1 MSEETNLSSVPNEA
15 APAPAQPGGKRA
27 APVKSE
33 KKNRTGLVIGIVA
46 AVLVLAYAGLCAAA
60 QTLYA
65 HAAFP
70 GTSVLGLDVS
80 RLSAQQAEQLWTEQG
95 EALLQKTAVTLTRDG
110 ADIASVSL
118 SDLGVTVLPTY
129 VSRAAGCDVQDR
141 GWGGTVE
148 SFLRGGW
155 RFAASLFA
163 AEDVTPQ
170 LDVDPEKLTAAC
182 DHIADTVG
190 CTLVDGSYRLA
201 EGEGL
206 YITKPADGEKLDA
219 AALESAL
226 RQQLDSRDLS
236 PVACTYTQRA
246 AQPLDIQALHDEI
259 SGTMAAAICD
269 KSTGKPTQSRVGVQ
283 FDVAAVQA
291 QLDAAQPGEEF
302 LADAQV
308 QFPPAATEEL
318 EQAMFRDVIGT
329 CTTTCAGPWGRRQNI
344 KLAAA
349 AINGRIYNP
358 GEEFWYNA
366 TVGQRTEA
374 RGFQPAAAYSG
385 GKTVTSI
392 GGGICQVSSTLYY
405 AVLLSD
411 LDIVL
416 RYCHMFNPGYM
427 PIGCDA
433 TVSWGG
439 PDFAFRNSRDYPIKI
454 VTSYNDDT
462 NELTCTIMG
471 TKVDDH
477 YVVMTNAVLASYDYQ
492 TVYQESPDVA
502 PGEEVIDQYGHTGY
516 HVRTWRNIYDGDGNL
531 LSSRV
536 EADSHYDVGNKI
548 ILVAPGYLPDN
559 NA

>member
-1 MSEETNLSSVPNEA
+1 MEETNNMSSVTVSGDGA
-15 APAPAQPGGKRA
+15 AAAVPEKTPMPGGKKA
-27 APVKSE
+27 A
-33 KKNRTGLVIGIVA
+33 LIIGIVLG
-46 AVLVLAYAGLCAAA
+46 VLVLAYLAACVVT
-60 QTLYA
+60 QTVYGSTALP
-65 HAAFP
+65 H
-70 GTSVLGLDVS
+70 TDVLGLDVS
-80 RLSAQQAEQLWTEQG
+80 RLTDQQIEALWTEKGPQ
-95 EALLQKTAVTLTRDG
+95 LLQDTAVSLTEDG
-110 ADIASVSL
+110 AAIGDVSL
-118 SDLGVTVLPTY
+118 ETLGVTVTPQAAAI
-129 VSRAAGCDVQDR
+129 AAGASQR
-141 GWGGTVE
+141 YESWGGGALAW
-148 SFLRGGW
+148 LRGGW
-155 RFAASLFA
+155 AYIHSWFAQTSAVPQLTVDAAALDTACDDLAASLN
-163 AEDVTPQ
+163 
-170 LDVDPEKLTAAC
+170 C
-182 DHIADTVG
+182 TV
-190 CTLVDGSYRLA
+190 VDGGYRL
-201 EGEGL
+201 EKGEGL
-206 YITKPADGEKLDA
+206 YITKPADGRMLDA
-219 AALESAL
+219 QKLEGDLTAMLQSGALT
-226 RQQLDSRDLS
+226 
-236 PVACTYTQRA
+236 PVACTYQEKK
-246 AQPLDIQALHDEI
+246 AQTVDVQTLHDQLAGEK
-259 SGTMAAAICD
+259 AEAVCD
-269 KSTGKPTQSRVGVQ
+269 KTTGEPTESRVGVA
-283 FDVAAVQA
+283 FDVSEVQA
-291 QLDAAQPGEEF
+291 QLDAAAPGTEF

-308 QFPPAATEEL
+308 EFPTVSTEEL
-318 EQAMFRDVIGT
+318 QACMFRDVLGT
-329 CTTTCAGPWGRRQNI
+329 FTTKCAGPWGRHQNI
-344 KLAAA
+344 KLASA
-349 AINGRIYNP
+349 AINGKIYNP
-358 GEEFWYNA
+358 GEEFWYNS
-366 TVGQRTEA
+366 TVGQRTAA
-374 RGFQPAAAYSG
+374 RGYQEAGVYEAG
-385 GKTVTSI
+385 RTTTGI

>member
-1 MSEETNLSSVPNEA
+1 MEETNNMSSVTVSGDGA
-15 APAPAQPGGKRA
+15 AAAVPEKTPMPGGKKA
-27 APVKSE
+27 A
-33 KKNRTGLVIGIVA
+33 LIIGIVLG
-46 AVLVLAYAGLCAAA
+46 VLVLAYLAACVVT
-60 QTLYA
+60 QTVYG
-65 HAAFP
+65 
-70 GTSVLGLDVS
+70 GTALPRTDVLGLDVS
-80 RLSAQQAEQLWTEQG
+80 RLTDQQIEALWTEKGPQ
-95 EALLQKTAVTLTRDG
+95 LLQDTAVSLTEDG
-110 ADIASVSL
+110 AAIGDVSL
-118 SDLGVTVLPTY
+118 ETLGVTVTPQAAAI
-129 VSRAAGCDVQDR
+129 AAGASR
-141 GWGGTVE
+141 RYESWGGGALAW
-148 SFLRGGW
+148 LRGGW
-155 RFAASLFA
+155 AYIHSWFAQTSAVPQLTVDAAALDAACDDLAASLN
-163 AEDVTPQ
+163 
-170 LDVDPEKLTAAC
+170 C
-182 DHIADTVG
+182 TV
-190 CTLVDGSYRLA
+190 VDGGYRL
-201 EGEGL
+201 EKGEGL
-206 YITKPADGEKLDA
+206 YITKPADGRMLDA
-219 AALESAL
+219 QKLEGDLTAMLQSGALM
-226 RQQLDSRDLS
+226 
-236 PVACTYTQRA
+236 PVACTYQEKK
-246 AQPLDIQALHDEI
+246 AQTVDVQMLHDQLAGEK
-259 SGTMAAAICD
+259 AEAVCD
-269 KSTGKPTQSRVGVQ
+269 KTTGEPTESRVGVA
-283 FDVAAVQA
+283 FDVSAVQA
-291 QLDAAQPGEEF
+291 QLDAAAPGTEF

-308 QFPPAATEEL
+308 EFPTVSTEEL
-318 EQAMFRDVIGT
+318 QACMFRDVLGT
-329 CTTTCAGPWGRRQNI
+329 FTTKCAGPWGRHQNI
-344 KLAAA
+344 KLASA
-349 AINGRIYNP
+349 AINGKIYNP
-358 GEEFWYNA
+358 GEEFWYNS
-366 TVGQRTEA
+366 TVGQRTAA
-374 RGFQPAAAYSG
+374 RGYQEAGVYEAG
-385 GKTVTSI
+385 RTTTGI

-462 NELTCTIMG
+462 NELTCTILG

>member
-1 MSEETNLSSVPNEA
+1 MEKTNNMSSVTVSGDGA
-15 APAPAQPGGKRA
+15 AAAVPEKTPMPGGKKA
-27 APVKSE
+27 A
-33 KKNRTGLVIGIVA
+33 LIIGIVLG
-46 AVLVLAYAGLCAAA
+46 VLVLAYLAACVVT
-60 QTLYA
+60 QTVYGSTALP
-65 HAAFP
+65 H
-70 GTSVLGLDVS
+70 TDVLGLDVS
-80 RLSAQQAEQLWTEQG
+80 RLTDQQIEALWTEKGPQ
-95 EALLQKTAVTLTRDG
+95 LLQDTAVSLTEDG
-110 ADIASVSL
+110 AAIGDVSL
-118 SDLGVTVLPTY
+118 ETLGVTVTPQAAAI
-129 VSRAAGCDVQDR
+129 AAGASPR
-141 GWGGTVE
+141 YESWGGGALAW
-148 SFLRGGW
+148 LRGGW
-155 RFAASLFA
+155 AYIHSWFVQTSAVPQLTVDAAALDTACDDLAASLN
-163 AEDVTPQ
+163 
-170 LDVDPEKLTAAC
+170 C
-182 DHIADTVG
+182 TV
-190 CTLVDGSYRLA
+190 VDGGYRL
-201 EGEGL
+201 EKGEGL
-206 YITKPADGEKLDA
+206 YITKPADGRMLDA
-219 AALESAL
+219 QKLEGDLTAMLQSGALT
-226 RQQLDSRDLS
+226 
-236 PVACTYTQRA
+236 PVACTYQEKK
-246 AQPLDIQALHDEI
+246 AQTVDVQTLHDQLAGEK
-259 SGTMAAAICD
+259 AEAVCD
-269 KSTGKPTQSRVGVQ
+269 KTTGEPTESRVGVA
-283 FDVAAVQA
+283 FDVSAVQA
-291 QLDAAQPGEEF
+291 QLDAAAPGTEF

-308 QFPPAATEEL
+308 EFPTVSTEEL
-318 EQAMFRDVIGT
+318 QACMFRDVLGT
-329 CTTTCAGPWGRRQNI
+329 FTTKCAGPWGRHQNI
-344 KLAAA
+344 KLASA
-349 AINGRIYNP
+349 AINGKIYNP
-358 GEEFWYNA
+358 GEEFWYNS
-366 TVGQRTEA
+366 TVGQRTAA
-374 RGFQPAAAYSG
+374 RGYQEAGVYEAG
-385 GKTVTSI
+385 RTTTGI

>member
-1 MSEETNLSSVPNEA
+1 MEETNNMSSVTVRGDGA
-15 APAPAQPGGKRA
+15 AAAVPEKTPMPGGKKA
-27 APVKSE
+27 A
-33 KKNRTGLVIGIVA
+33 LIIGIVLG
-46 AVLVLAYAGLCAAA
+46 VLVLAYLAACVVT
-60 QTLYA
+60 QTVYGSTALP
-65 HAAFP
+65 H
-70 GTSVLGLDVS
+70 TDVLGLDVS
-80 RLSAQQAEQLWTEQG
+80 RLTDQQIEALWTEKGPQ
-95 EALLQKTAVTLTRDG
+95 LLQDTAVSLTEDG
-110 ADIASVSL
+110 AAIGDVSL
-118 SDLGVTVLPTY
+118 ETLGVTVTPQAAAI
-129 VSRAAGCDVQDR
+129 AAGASQR
-141 GWGGTVE
+141 YESWGGGALAW
-148 SFLRGGW
+148 LRGGW
-155 RFAASLFA
+155 AYIHSWFAQTSAVPQLTVDAAALDTACDDLAASLN
-163 AEDVTPQ
+163 
-170 LDVDPEKLTAAC
+170 C
-182 DHIADTVG
+182 TV
-190 CTLVDGSYRLA
+190 VDGGYRL
-201 EGEGL
+201 EKGEGL
-206 YITKPADGEKLDA
+206 YITKPADGRMLDA
-219 AALESAL
+219 QKLEGDLTAMLQSGALT
-226 RQQLDSRDLS
+226 
-236 PVACTYTQRA
+236 PVACTYQEKK
-246 AQPLDIQALHDEI
+246 AQTVDVQTLHDQLAGEKAE
-259 SGTMAAAICD
+259 SVCD
-269 KSTGKPTQSRVGVQ
+269 KTTGEPTESRVGVA
-283 FDVAAVQA
+283 FDVSAVQA
-291 QLDAAQPGEEF
+291 QLDAAAPGTEF

-308 QFPPAATEEL
+308 EFPTVSTEEL
-318 EQAMFRDVIGT
+318 QACMFRDVLGT
-329 CTTTCAGPWGRRQNI
+329 FTTKCAGPWGRHQNI
-344 KLAAA
+344 KLASA
-349 AINGRIYNP
+349 AINGKIYNP
-358 GEEFWYNA
+358 GEEFWYNS
-366 TVGQRTEA
+366 TVGQRTAA
-374 RGFQPAAAYSG
+374 RGYQEAGVYEAG
-385 GKTVTSI
+385 RTTTGI

-502 PGEEVIDQYGHTGY
+502 PGEEVIDQYGHTGN

>member
-1 MSEETNLSSVPNEA
+1 MEETNNMSSVTVSGDGA
-15 APAPAQPGGKRA
+15 AAAVPEKTPMSGGKKA
-27 APVKSE
+27 A
-33 KKNRTGLVIGIVA
+33 LIIGIVLG
-46 AVLVLAYAGLCAAA
+46 VLVLAYLAACVVT
-60 QTLYA
+60 QTVYGSTAL
-65 HAAFP
+65 P
-70 GTSVLGLDVS
+70 RTDVLGLDVS
-80 RLSAQQAEQLWTEQG
+80 RLTDQQIEALWTEKGPQ
-95 EALLQKTAVTLTRDG
+95 LLQDTAVSLTEDG
-110 ADIASVSL
+110 AAIGDVSL
-118 SDLGVTVLPTY
+118 ETLGVTVTPQAAAI
-129 VSRAAGCDVQDR
+129 AAGASQR
-141 GWGGTVE
+141 YESWGGGALAW
-148 SFLRGGW
+148 LRGGW
-155 RFAASLFA
+155 AYIHSWFAQTSAVPQLTVDAAALDAACDGLAASLN
-163 AEDVTPQ
+163 
-170 LDVDPEKLTAAC
+170 C
-182 DHIADTVG
+182 TV
-190 CTLVDGSYRLA
+190 VDGGYRL
-201 EGEGL
+201 EKGEGL
-206 YITKPADGEKLDA
+206 YITKPADGRMLDA
-219 AALESAL
+219 QKLEGDLTAMLQSGALM
-226 RQQLDSRDLS
+226 
-236 PVACTYTQRA
+236 PVACTYQEKK
-246 AQPLDIQALHDEI
+246 AQTVDVQTLHDQLAGEK
-259 SGTMAAAICD
+259 AEAVCD
-269 KSTGKPTQSRVGVQ
+269 KTTGEPTESRVGVA
-283 FDVAAVQA
+283 FDVSAVQA
-291 QLDAAQPGEEF
+291 QLDAAAPGTEF

-308 QFPPAATEEL
+308 EFPTVSTEEL
-318 EQAMFRDVIGT
+318 QACMFRDVLGT
-329 CTTTCAGPWGRRQNI
+329 FTTKCAGPWGRHQNI
-344 KLAAA
+344 KLASA
-349 AINGRIYNP
+349 AINGKIYNP
-358 GEEFWYNA
+358 GEEFWYNS
-366 TVGQRTEA
+366 TVGQRTAA
-374 RGFQPAAAYSG
+374 RGYQEAGVYEAG
-385 GKTVTSI
+385 RTTTGI

>member
-1 MSEETNLSSVPNEA
+1 MEETNNMSSVTVSGDGA
-15 APAPAQPGGKRA
+15 AAAVPEKTPMPGGKKA
-27 APVKSE
+27 A
-33 KKNRTGLVIGIVA
+33 LIIGIVLG
-46 AVLVLAYAGLCAAA
+46 VLVLAYLAACVVT
-60 QTLYA
+60 QTVYGSTALP
-65 HAAFP
+65 H
-70 GTSVLGLDVS
+70 TDVLGLDVS
-80 RLSAQQAEQLWTEQG
+80 RLTDQQIEALWTEKGPQ
-95 EALLQKTAVTLTRDG
+95 LLQDTAVSLTEDG
-110 ADIASVSL
+110 AAIGDVSL
-118 SDLGVTVLPTY
+118 ETLGVTVTPQAAAI
-129 VSRAAGCDVQDR
+129 AAGASQR
-141 GWGGTVE
+141 YESWGGGALAW
-148 SFLRGGW
+148 LRGGW
-155 RFAASLFA
+155 AYIHSWFAQTSAVPQLTVDAAALDTACDGLAASLN
-163 AEDVTPQ
+163 
-170 LDVDPEKLTAAC
+170 C
-182 DHIADTVG
+182 TV
-190 CTLVDGSYRLA
+190 VDGGYRL
-201 EGEGL
+201 EKGEGL
-206 YITKPADGEKLDA
+206 YITKPADGRMLDA
-219 AALESAL
+219 QKLEGDLTAMLQSGALT
-226 RQQLDSRDLS
+226 
-236 PVACTYTQRA
+236 PVACTYQEKK
-246 AQPLDIQALHDEI
+246 AQTVDVQTLHDQLAGEK
-259 SGTMAAAICD
+259 AEAVCD
-269 KSTGKPTQSRVGVQ
+269 KTTGEPTESRVGVA
-283 FDVAAVQA
+283 FDVSAVQA
-291 QLDAAQPGEEF
+291 QLDAAAPGTEF

-308 QFPPAATEEL
+308 EFPTVSTEEL
-318 EQAMFRDVIGT
+318 QACMFRDVLGT
-329 CTTTCAGPWGRRQNI
+329 FTTKCAGPWGRHQNI
-344 KLAAA
+344 KLASA
-349 AINGRIYNP
+349 AINGKIYNP
-358 GEEFWYNA
+358 GEEFWYNS
-366 TVGQRTEA
+366 TVGQRTAA
-374 RGFQPAAAYSG
+374 RGYQEAGVYEAG
-385 GKTVTSI
+385 RTTTGI

>member
-1 MSEETNLSSVPNEA
+1 MEETNNMSSVTVSGDGA
-15 APAPAQPGGKRA
+15 AAAVPEKTPMPGGKKA
-27 APVKSE
+27 A
-33 KKNRTGLVIGIVA
+33 LIIGIVLG
-46 AVLVLAYAGLCAAA
+46 VLVLAYLAACVVT
-60 QTLYA
+60 QTVYGST
-65 HAAFP
+65 AFP
-70 GTSVLGLDVS
+70 HTDVLGLDVS
-80 RLSAQQAEQLWTEQG
+80 RLTDQQIEALWTEKGPQ
-95 EALLQKTAVTLTRDG
+95 LLQDTAVSLTEDG
-110 ADIASVSL
+110 AAIGDVSL
-118 SDLGVTVLPTY
+118 ETLGVTVTPQAAAI
-129 VSRAAGCDVQDR
+129 AAGASQR
-141 GWGGTVE
+141 YESWGGGALAW
-148 SFLRGGW
+148 LRGGW
-155 RFAASLFA
+155 AYIHSWFAQTSAVPQLTVDAAALDTACDDLAASLN
-163 AEDVTPQ
+163 
-170 LDVDPEKLTAAC
+170 C
-182 DHIADTVG
+182 TV
-190 CTLVDGSYRLA
+190 VDGGYRL
-201 EGEGL
+201 EKGEGL
-206 YITKPADGEKLDA
+206 YITKPADGRMLDA
-219 AALESAL
+219 QKLEGDLTAMLQSGALT
-226 RQQLDSRDLS
+226 
-236 PVACTYTQRA
+236 PVACTYQEKK
-246 AQPLDIQALHDEI
+246 AQTVDVQTLHDQLAGEK
-259 SGTMAAAICD
+259 AEAVCD
-269 KSTGKPTQSRVGVQ
+269 KTTGEPTESRVGVA
-283 FDVAAVQA
+283 FDVSAVQA
-291 QLDAAQPGEEF
+291 QLDAAAPGTEF

-308 QFPPAATEEL
+308 EFPTVSTEEL
-318 EQAMFRDVIGT
+318 QACMFRDVLGT
-329 CTTTCAGPWGRRQNI
+329 FTTKCAGPWGRHQNI
-344 KLAAA
+344 KLASA
-349 AINGRIYNP
+349 AINGKIYNP
-358 GEEFWYNA
+358 GEEFWYNS
-366 TVGQRTEA
+366 TVGQRTAA
-374 RGFQPAAAYSG
+374 RGYQEAGVYEAG
-385 GKTVTSI
+385 RTTTGI

>member
-1 MSEETNLSSVPNEA
+1 MEETNNMSSVTVSGDGA
-15 APAPAQPGGKRA
+15 AAAVPEKTPMPGGKKA
-27 APVKSE
+27 A
-33 KKNRTGLVIGIVA
+33 LIIGIVLG
-46 AVLVLAYAGLCAAA
+46 VLVLAYLAACVVT
-60 QTLYA
+60 QTVYGSTALP
-65 HAAFP
+65 H
-70 GTSVLGLDVS
+70 TDVLGLDVS
-80 RLSAQQAEQLWTEQG
+80 GLTDQQIEALWTEKGPQ
-95 EALLQKTAVTLTRDG
+95 LLQDTAVSLTEDG
-110 ADIASVSL
+110 AAIGDVSL
-118 SDLGVTVLPTY
+118 ETLGVTVTPQAAAI
-129 VSRAAGCDVQDR
+129 AAGASQR
-141 GWGGTVE
+141 YESWGGGALAW
-148 SFLRGGW
+148 LRGGW
-155 RFAASLFA
+155 AYIHSWFAQTSAVPQLTVDAAALDTACDDLAASLN
-163 AEDVTPQ
+163 
-170 LDVDPEKLTAAC
+170 C
-182 DHIADTVG
+182 TV
-190 CTLVDGSYRLA
+190 VDGGYRL
-201 EGEGL
+201 EKGEGL
-206 YITKPADGEKLDA
+206 YITKPADGRMLDA
-219 AALESAL
+219 QKLEGDLTAMLQSGALT
-226 RQQLDSRDLS
+226 
-236 PVACTYTQRA
+236 PVACTYQEKK
-246 AQPLDIQALHDEI
+246 AQTVDVQTLHDQLAGEK
-259 SGTMAAAICD
+259 AEAVCD
-269 KSTGKPTQSRVGVQ
+269 KTTGEPTESRVGVA
-283 FDVAAVQA
+283 FDVSAVQA
-291 QLDAAQPGEEF
+291 QLDAAAPGTEF

-308 QFPPAATEEL
+308 EFPTVSTEEL
-318 EQAMFRDVIGT
+318 QACMFRDVLGT
-329 CTTTCAGPWGRRQNI
+329 FTTKCAGPWGRHQNI
-344 KLAAA
+344 KLASA
-349 AINGRIYNP
+349 AINGKIYNP
-358 GEEFWYNA
+358 GEEFWYNS
-366 TVGQRTEA
+366 TVGQRTAA
-374 RGFQPAAAYSG
+374 RGYQEAGVYEAG
-385 GKTVTSI
+385 RTTTGI

>member
-1 MSEETNLSSVPNEA
+1 MEETNNMSSVTVSGDGA
-15 APAPAQPGGKRA
+15 AAAVPEKTPMPGCKKA
-27 APVKSE
+27 A
-33 KKNRTGLVIGIVA
+33 LIIGIVLG
-46 AVLVLAYAGLCAAA
+46 VLVLAYLAACVVT
-60 QTLYA
+60 QTVYGSTALP
-65 HAAFP
+65 H
-70 GTSVLGLDVS
+70 TDVLGLDVS
-80 RLSAQQAEQLWTEQG
+80 RLTDQQIEALWTEKGPQ
-95 EALLQKTAVTLTRDG
+95 LLQDTAVSLTEDG
-110 ADIASVSL
+110 AAIGDVSL
-118 SDLGVTVLPTY
+118 ETLGVTVTPQAAAI
-129 VSRAAGCDVQDR
+129 AAGASQR
-141 GWGGTVE
+141 YESWGGGALAW
-148 SFLRGGW
+148 LRGGW
-155 RFAASLFA
+155 AYIHSWFAQTSAVPQLTVDAAALDTACDDLAASLN
-163 AEDVTPQ
+163 
-170 LDVDPEKLTAAC
+170 C
-182 DHIADTVG
+182 TV
-190 CTLVDGSYRLA
+190 VDGGYRL
-201 EGEGL
+201 EKGEGL
-206 YITKPADGEKLDA
+206 YITKPADGRMLDA
-219 AALESAL
+219 QKLEGDLTAMLQSGALT
-226 RQQLDSRDLS
+226 
-236 PVACTYTQRA
+236 PVACTYQEKK
-246 AQPLDIQALHDEI
+246 AQTVDVQTLHDQLAGEK
-259 SGTMAAAICD
+259 AEAVCD
-269 KSTGKPTQSRVGVQ
+269 KTTGEPTESRVGVA
-283 FDVAAVQA
+283 FDVSAVQA
-291 QLDAAQPGEEF
+291 QLDAAAPGAEF

-308 QFPPAATEEL
+308 EFPTVSTEEL
-318 EQAMFRDVIGT
+318 QACMFRDVLGT
-329 CTTTCAGPWGRRQNI
+329 FTTKCAGPWGRHQNI
-344 KLAAA
+344 KLASA
-349 AINGRIYNP
+349 AINGKIYNP
-358 GEEFWYNA
+358 GEEFWYNS
-366 TVGQRTEA
+366 TVGQRTAA
-374 RGFQPAAAYSG
+374 RGYQEAGVYEAG
-385 GKTVTSI
+385 RTTTGI

>member
-1 MSEETNLSSVPNEA
+1 MEETNNMTSVTVSGDGA
-15 APAPAQPGGKRA
+15 AAAVPEKTPMPGGKKA
-27 APVKSE
+27 A
-33 KKNRTGLVIGIVA
+33 LIIGIVLG
-46 AVLVLAYAGLCAAA
+46 VLVLAYLAACVVT
-60 QTLYA
+60 QTVYGSTALP
-65 HAAFP
+65 H
-70 GTSVLGLDVS
+70 TDVLGLDVS
-80 RLSAQQAEQLWTEQG
+80 RLTDQQIEALWTEKGPQ
-95 EALLQKTAVTLTRDG
+95 LLQDTAVSLTEDG
-110 ADIASVSL
+110 AAIGDVSL
-118 SDLGVTVLPTY
+118 ETLGVTVTPQAAAI
-129 VSRAAGCDVQDR
+129 AAGASQR
-141 GWGGTVE
+141 YESWGGGALAW
-148 SFLRGGW
+148 LRGGW
-155 RFAASLFA
+155 AYIHSWFAQTSAVPQLTVDAAALDTACDDLAASLN
-163 AEDVTPQ
+163 
-170 LDVDPEKLTAAC
+170 C
-182 DHIADTVG
+182 TV
-190 CTLVDGSYRLA
+190 VDGGYRL
-201 EGEGL
+201 EKGEGL
-206 YITKPADGEKLDA
+206 YITKPADGRMLDA
-219 AALESAL
+219 QKLEGDLTAMLQSGALT
-226 RQQLDSRDLS
+226 
-236 PVACTYTQRA
+236 PVACTYQEKK
-246 AQPLDIQALHDEI
+246 AQTVDVQTLHDQLAGEK
-259 SGTMAAAICD
+259 AEAVCD
-269 KSTGKPTQSRVGVQ
+269 KTTGEPTESRVGVA
-283 FDVAAVQA
+283 FDVSAVQA
-291 QLDAAQPGEEF
+291 QLDAAAPGAEF

-308 QFPPAATEEL
+308 EFPTVSTEEL
-318 EQAMFRDVIGT
+318 QACMFRDVLGT
-329 CTTTCAGPWGRRQNI
+329 FTTKCAGPWGRHQNI
-344 KLAAA
+344 KLASA
-349 AINGRIYNP
+349 AINGKIYNP
-358 GEEFWYNA
+358 GEEFWYNS
-366 TVGQRTEA
+366 TVGQRTAA
-374 RGFQPAAAYSG
+374 RGYQEAGVYEAG
-385 GKTVTSI
+385 RTTTGI

>member
-1 MSEETNLSSVPNEA
+1 MEETNNMSSVTVSGDGA
-15 APAPAQPGGKRA
+15 AAAVPEKTPMPGGKKA
-27 APVKSE
+27 A
-33 KKNRTGLVIGIVA
+33 LIIGIVLG
-46 AVLVLAYAGLCAAA
+46 VLVLAYLAACVVT
-60 QTLYA
+60 QTVYGSTALP
-65 HAAFP
+65 H
-70 GTSVLGLDVS
+70 TDVLGLDVS
-80 RLSAQQAEQLWTEQG
+80 RLTDQQIEALWTEKGPQ
-95 EALLQKTAVTLTRDG
+95 LLRDTAVSLTEDG
-110 ADIASVSL
+110 AAIGDVSL
-118 SDLGVTVLPTY
+118 ETLGVTVTPQAAAI
-129 VSRAAGCDVQDR
+129 AAGASQR
-141 GWGGTVE
+141 YESWGGGALAW
-148 SFLRGGW
+148 LRGGW
-155 RFAASLFA
+155 AYIHSWFAQTSAVPQLTVDAAALDTACDDLAASLN
-163 AEDVTPQ
+163 
-170 LDVDPEKLTAAC
+170 C
-182 DHIADTVG
+182 TV
-190 CTLVDGSYRLA
+190 VDGGYRL
-201 EGEGL
+201 EKGEGL
-206 YITKPADGEKLDA
+206 YITKPADGRMLDA
-219 AALESAL
+219 QKLEGDLTAMLQNGALT
-226 RQQLDSRDLS
+226 
-236 PVACTYTQRA
+236 PVACTYQEKK
-246 AQPLDIQALHDEI
+246 AQTVDVQTLHDQLAGEK
-259 SGTMAAAICD
+259 AEAVCD
-269 KSTGKPTQSRVGVQ
+269 KTTGEPTESRVGVA
-283 FDVAAVQA
+283 FDVSAVQA
-291 QLDAAQPGEEF
+291 QLDAAAPGTEF

-308 QFPPAATEEL
+308 EFPTVSTEEL
-318 EQAMFRDVIGT
+318 QACMFRDVLGT
-329 CTTTCAGPWGRRQNI
+329 FTTKCAGPWGRHQNI
-344 KLAAA
+344 KLASA
-349 AINGRIYNP
+349 AINGKIYNP
-358 GEEFWYNA
+358 GEEFWYNS
-366 TVGQRTEA
+366 TVGQRTAA
-374 RGFQPAAAYSG
+374 RGYQEAGVYEAG
-385 GKTVTSI
+385 RTTTGI

>member
-1 MSEETNLSSVPNEA
+1 MEETNNMSSVTVSGDGA
-15 APAPAQPGGKRA
+15 AAAVPEKTPMPGGKKA
-27 APVKSE
+27 A
-33 KKNRTGLVIGIVA
+33 LIIGIVLG
-46 AVLVLAYAGLCAAA
+46 VLVLAYLAACVVT
-60 QTLYA
+60 QTVYGSTALP
-65 HAAFP
+65 H
-70 GTSVLGLDVS
+70 TDVLGLDVS
-80 RLSAQQAEQLWTEQG
+80 RLTDQQIEALWTEKGPQ
-95 EALLQKTAVTLTRDG
+95 LLQDTAVSLTEDG
-110 ADIASVSL
+110 AAIGDVSL
-118 SDLGVTVLPTY
+118 ETLGVTVTPQAAAI
-129 VSRAAGCDVQDR
+129 AAGASQR
-141 GWGGTVE
+141 YESWGGGALAW
-148 SFLRGGW
+148 LRGGW
-155 RFAASLFA
+155 AYIHSWFAQTSAVPQLTVDAAALDTACDDLAASLN
-163 AEDVTPQ
+163 
-170 LDVDPEKLTAAC
+170 C
-182 DHIADTVG
+182 TV
-190 CTLVDGSYRLA
+190 VDGGYRL
-201 EGEGL
+201 EKGEGL
-206 YITKPADGEKLDA
+206 YITKPADGRMLDA
-219 AALESAL
+219 QKLEGDLTAMLQSGALT
-226 RQQLDSRDLS
+226 
-236 PVACTYTQRA
+236 PVACTYQEKK
-246 AQPLDIQALHDEI
+246 AQTVDVQTLHDQLAGEK
-259 SGTMAAAICD
+259 AEAVCD
-269 KSTGKPTQSRVGVQ
+269 KNTGEPTESRVGVA
-283 FDVAAVQA
+283 FDVSAVQA
-291 QLDAAQPGEEF
+291 QLDAAAPGTEF

-308 QFPPAATEEL
+308 EFPTVSTEEL
-318 EQAMFRDVIGT
+318 QACMFRDVLGT
-329 CTTTCAGPWGRRQNI
+329 FTTKCAGPWGRHQNI
-344 KLAAA
+344 KLASA
-349 AINGRIYNP
+349 AINGKIYNP
-358 GEEFWYNA
+358 GEEFWYNS
-366 TVGQRTEA
+366 TVGQRTAA
-374 RGFQPAAAYSG
+374 RGYQEAGVYEAG
-385 GKTVTSI
+385 RTTTGI

>member
-1 MSEETNLSSVPNEA
+1 MEETNNMSSVTVRGDGA
-15 APAPAQPGGKRA
+15 AAAVPEKTPMPGGKKA
-27 APVKSE
+27 A
-33 KKNRTGLVIGIVA
+33 LIIGIVLG
-46 AVLVLAYAGLCAAA
+46 VLVLAYLAACVVT
-60 QTLYA
+60 QTVYGSTALP
-65 HAAFP
+65 H
-70 GTSVLGLDVS
+70 TDVLGLDVS
-80 RLSAQQAEQLWTEQG
+80 RLTDQQIEALWTEKGPQ
-95 EALLQKTAVTLTRDG
+95 LLQDTAVSLTEDG
-110 ADIASVSL
+110 AAIGDVSL
-118 SDLGVTVLPTY
+118 ETLGVTVTPQAAAI
-129 VSRAAGCDVQDR
+129 AAGASQR
-141 GWGGTVE
+141 YESWGGGALAW
-148 SFLRGGW
+148 LRGGW
-155 RFAASLFA
+155 AYIHSWFAQTSAVPQLTVDAAALDTACDDLAASLN
-163 AEDVTPQ
+163 
-170 LDVDPEKLTAAC
+170 C
-182 DHIADTVG
+182 TV
-190 CTLVDGSYRLA
+190 VDGGYRL
-201 EGEGL
+201 EKGEGL
-206 YITKPADGEKLDA
+206 YITKPADGRMLDA
-219 AALESAL
+219 QKLEGDLTAMLQSGALT
-226 RQQLDSRDLS
+226 
-236 PVACTYTQRA
+236 PVACTYQEKK
-246 AQPLDIQALHDEI
+246 AQTVDVQTLHDQLAGEK
-259 SGTMAAAICD
+259 AEAVCD
-269 KSTGKPTQSRVGVQ
+269 KTTGEPTESRVGVA
-283 FDVAAVQA
+283 FDVSAVQA
-291 QLDAAQPGEEF
+291 QLDAAAPGTEF

-308 QFPPAATEEL
+308 EFPTVSTEEL
-318 EQAMFRDVIGT
+318 QACMFRDVLGT
-329 CTTTCAGPWGRRQNI
+329 FTTKCAGPWGRHQNI
-344 KLAAA
+344 KLASA
-349 AINGRIYNP
+349 AINGKIYNP
-358 GEEFWYNA
+358 GEEFWYNS
-366 TVGQRTEA
+366 TVGQRTAA
-374 RGFQPAAAYSG
+374 RGYQEAGVYEAG
-385 GKTVTSI
+385 RTTTGI

>member
-1 MSEETNLSSVPNEA
+1 MEETNNMSSVTVSGDGA
-15 APAPAQPGGKRA
+15 AAAVPEKTPMPGGKKA
-27 APVKSE
+27 A
-33 KKNRTGLVIGIVA
+33 LIIGIVLG
-46 AVLVLAYAGLCAAA
+46 VLVLAYLAACVVT
-60 QTLYA
+60 QTVYGSTALP
-65 HAAFP
+65 H
-70 GTSVLGLDVS
+70 TDVLGLDVS
-80 RLSAQQAEQLWTEQG
+80 RLTDQQIEALWTEKGPQ
-95 EALLQKTAVTLTRDG
+95 LLQDTAVSLTEDG
-110 ADIASVSL
+110 AAIGDVSL
-118 SDLGVTVLPTY
+118 ETLGVTVTPQAAAI
-129 VSRAAGCDVQDR
+129 AAGASQR
-141 GWGGTVE
+141 YESWGGGALAW
-148 SFLRGGW
+148 LRGGW
-155 RFAASLFA
+155 AYIHSWFAQTSAVPQLTVDAAALDTACDDLAASLN
-163 AEDVTPQ
+163 
-170 LDVDPEKLTAAC
+170 C
-182 DHIADTVG
+182 TV
-190 CTLVDGSYRLA
+190 VDGGYRL
-201 EGEGL
+201 EKGEGL
-206 YITKPADGEKLDA
+206 YITKPADGRMLDA
-219 AALESAL
+219 QKLEGDLTAMLQSGALT
-226 RQQLDSRDLS
+226 
-236 PVACTYTQRA
+236 PVACTYQEKK
-246 AQPLDIQALHDEI
+246 AQTVDVQTLHDQLAGEK
-259 SGTMAAAICD
+259 AEAVCD
-269 KSTGKPTQSRVGVQ
+269 KTTGEPTESRVGVA
-283 FDVAAVQA
+283 FDVSAVQA
-291 QLDAAQPGEEF
+291 QLDAAAPGAEF

-308 QFPPAATEEL
+308 EFPTVSTEEL
-318 EQAMFRDVIGT
+318 QACMFRDVLGT
-329 CTTTCAGPWGRRQNI
+329 FTTKCAGPWGRHQNI
-344 KLAAA
+344 KLASA
-349 AINGRIYNP
+349 AINGKIYNP
-358 GEEFWYNA
+358 GEEFWYNS
-366 TVGQRTEA
+366 TVGQRTAA
-374 RGFQPAAAYSG
+374 RGYQEAGVYEAG
-385 GKTVTSI
+385 RTTTGI

-439 PDFAFRNSRDYPIKI
+439 PDFAFRNSQDYPIKI

>member
-1 MSEETNLSSVPNEA
+1 MEETNNMSSVTVSGDGA
-15 APAPAQPGGKRA
+15 AAAVPEKTPMPGGKKA
-27 APVKSE
+27 A
-33 KKNRTGLVIGIVA
+33 LIIGIVLG
-46 AVLVLAYAGLCAAA
+46 VLVLAYLAACVVT
-60 QTLYA
+60 QTVYGSTALP
-65 HAAFP
+65 H
-70 GTSVLGLDVS
+70 TDVLGLDVS
-80 RLSAQQAEQLWTEQG
+80 RLTDQQIEALWTEKGPQ
-95 EALLQKTAVTLTRDG
+95 LLQDTAVSLTEDG
-110 ADIASVSL
+110 AAIGDVSL
-118 SDLGVTVLPTY
+118 ESLGVTVTPQAAAI
-129 VSRAAGCDVQDR
+129 AAGASQR
-141 GWGGTVE
+141 YESWGGGALAW
-148 SFLRGGW
+148 LRGGW
-155 RFAASLFA
+155 AYIHSWFAQTSAVPQLTVDAAALDTACDDLAASLN
-163 AEDVTPQ
+163 
-170 LDVDPEKLTAAC
+170 C
-182 DHIADTVG
+182 TV
-190 CTLVDGSYRLA
+190 VDGGYRL
-201 EGEGL
+201 EKGEGL
-206 YITKPADGEKLDA
+206 YITKPADGRMLDA
-219 AALESAL
+219 QKLEGDLTAMLQSGALT
-226 RQQLDSRDLS
+226 
-236 PVACTYTQRA
+236 PVACTYQEKK
-246 AQPLDIQALHDEI
+246 AQTVDVQTLHDQLAGEK
-259 SGTMAAAICD
+259 AEAVCD
-269 KSTGKPTQSRVGVQ
+269 KTTGEPTESRVGVA
-283 FDVAAVQA
+283 FDVSAVQA
-291 QLDAAQPGEEF
+291 QLDAAAPGAEF

-308 QFPPAATEEL
+308 EFPTVSTEEL
-318 EQAMFRDVIGT
+318 QACMFRDVLGT
-329 CTTTCAGPWGRRQNI
+329 FTTKCAGPWGRHQNI
-344 KLAAA
+344 KLASA
-349 AINGRIYNP
+349 AINGKIYNP

-366 TVGQRTEA
+366 TVGQRTAA
-374 RGFQPAAAYSG
+374 RGYQEAGVYEAG
-385 GKTVTSI
+385 RTTTGI

>member
-1 MSEETNLSSVPNEA
+1 MEETNNMSSVTVSGDGA
-15 APAPAQPGGKRA
+15 AAAVPEKTPMPGGKKA
-27 APVKSE
+27 A
-33 KKNRTGLVIGIVA
+33 LIIGIVLG
-46 AVLVLAYAGLCAAA
+46 VLVLAYLAACVVT
-60 QTLYA
+60 QTVYGSTALP
-65 HAAFP
+65 H
-70 GTSVLGLDVS
+70 TDVLGLDVS
-80 RLSAQQAEQLWTEQG
+80 RLTDQQIEALWTEKGPQ
-95 EALLQKTAVTLTRDG
+95 LLQDTAVSLTEDG
-110 ADIASVSL
+110 AAIGDVSL
-118 SDLGVTVLPTY
+118 ETLGVTVTPQAAAI
-129 VSRAAGCDVQDR
+129 AAGASQR
-141 GWGGTVE
+141 YESWGGGALAW
-148 SFLRGGW
+148 LRGGW
-155 RFAASLFA
+155 AYIHSWFAQTSAVPQLTVDAAALDTACDDLAASLN
-163 AEDVTPQ
+163 
-170 LDVDPEKLTAAC
+170 C
-182 DHIADTVG
+182 TV
-190 CTLVDGSYRLA
+190 VDGGYRL
-201 EGEGL
+201 EKGEGL
-206 YITKPADGEKLDA
+206 YITKPADGRMLDA
-219 AALESAL
+219 QKLEGDLTAMLQSGALT
-226 RQQLDSRDLS
+226 
-236 PVACTYTQRA
+236 PVACTYQEKRA
-246 AQPLDIQALHDEI
+246 QTVDVQTLHDQLAGEK
-259 SGTMAAAICD
+259 AEAVCD
-269 KSTGKPTQSRVGVQ
+269 KTTGEPTESRVGVA
-283 FDVAAVQA
+283 FDVSAVQA
-291 QLDAAQPGEEF
+291 QLDAAAPGTEF

-308 QFPPAATEEL
+308 EFPTVSTEEL
-318 EQAMFRDVIGT
+318 QACMFRDVLGT
-329 CTTTCAGPWGRRQNI
+329 FTTKCAGPWGRHQNI
-344 KLAAA
+344 KLASA
-349 AINGRIYNP
+349 AINGKIYNP
-358 GEEFWYNA
+358 GEEFWYNS
-366 TVGQRTEA
+366 TVGQRTAA
-374 RGFQPAAAYSG
+374 RGYQEAGVYEAG
-385 GKTVTSI
+385 RTTTGI

>member
-1 MSEETNLSSVPNEA
+1 MEETNNMSSVTVSGDGA
-15 APAPAQPGGKRA
+15 AAAVPEKTPMPGGKKA
-27 APVKSE
+27 A
-33 KKNRTGLVIGIVA
+33 LIIGIVLG
-46 AVLVLAYAGLCAAA
+46 VLVLAYLAACVVT
-60 QTLYA
+60 QTVYGSTALP
-65 HAAFP
+65 H
-70 GTSVLGLDVS
+70 TDVLGLDVS
-80 RLSAQQAEQLWTEQG
+80 RLTDQQIEARWTDKGPQ
-95 EALLQKTAVTLTRDG
+95 LLQDTAVSLTEDG
-110 ADIASVSL
+110 AAIGDVSL
-118 SDLGVTVLPTY
+118 ETLGVTVTPQAAAI
-129 VSRAAGCDVQDR
+129 AAGASQR
-141 GWGGTVE
+141 YESWGGGALAW
-148 SFLRGGW
+148 LRGGW
-155 RFAASLFA
+155 AYIHSWFAQTSAVPQLTVDAAALDTACDDLAASLN
-163 AEDVTPQ
+163 
-170 LDVDPEKLTAAC
+170 C
-182 DHIADTVG
+182 TV
-190 CTLVDGSYRLA
+190 VDGGYRL
-201 EGEGL
+201 EKGEGL
-206 YITKPADGEKLDA
+206 YITKPADGRMLDA
-219 AALESAL
+219 QKLEGDLTAMLQSGALT
-226 RQQLDSRDLS
+226 
-236 PVACTYTQRA
+236 PVACTYQEKK
-246 AQPLDIQALHDEI
+246 AQTVDVQTLHDQLAGEK
-259 SGTMAAAICD
+259 AEAVCD
-269 KSTGKPTQSRVGVQ
+269 KTTGEPTESRVGVA
-283 FDVAAVQA
+283 FDVSAVQA
-291 QLDAAQPGEEF
+291 QLDAAAPGTEF

-308 QFPPAATEEL
+308 EFPTVSTEEL
-318 EQAMFRDVIGT
+318 QACMFRDVLGT
-329 CTTTCAGPWGRRQNI
+329 FTTKCAGPWGRHQNI
-344 KLAAA
+344 KLASA
-349 AINGRIYNP
+349 AINGKIYNP
-358 GEEFWYNA
+358 GEEFWYNS
-366 TVGQRTEA
+366 TVGQRTAA
-374 RGFQPAAAYSG
+374 RGYQEAGVYEAG
-385 GKTVTSI
+385 RTTTGI

>member
-1 MSEETNLSSVPNEA
+1 MEETNNMSSVTVSGDGA
-15 APAPAQPGGKRA
+15 AAAVPEKTPMPGGKKA
-27 APVKSE
+27 A
-33 KKNRTGLVIGIVA
+33 LIIGIVLG
-46 AVLVLAYAGLCAAA
+46 VLVLAYLAACVVT
-60 QTLYA
+60 QTVYGSTALP
-65 HAAFP
+65 H
-70 GTSVLGLDVS
+70 TDVLGLDVS
-80 RLSAQQAEQLWTEQG
+80 RLTDQQIEALWTEKGPQ
-95 EALLQKTAVTLTRDG
+95 LLQDTAVSLTEDG
-110 ADIASVSL
+110 VAIGDVSL
-118 SDLGVTVLPTY
+118 ETLGVTVTPQAAAI
-129 VSRAAGCDVQDR
+129 AAGASQR
-141 GWGGTVE
+141 YESWGGGALAW
-148 SFLRGGW
+148 LRGGW
-155 RFAASLFA
+155 AYIHSWFAQTSAVPQLTVDAAALDTACDDLAASLN
-163 AEDVTPQ
+163 
-170 LDVDPEKLTAAC
+170 C
-182 DHIADTVG
+182 TV
-190 CTLVDGSYRLA
+190 VDGGYRL
-201 EGEGL
+201 EKGEGL
-206 YITKPADGEKLDA
+206 YITKPADGRMLDA
-219 AALESAL
+219 QKLEGDLTAMLQSGALT
-226 RQQLDSRDLS
+226 
-236 PVACTYTQRA
+236 PVACTYQEKK
-246 AQPLDIQALHDEI
+246 AQTVDVQTLHDQLAGEN
-259 SGTMAAAICD
+259 AEAVCD
-269 KSTGKPTQSRVGVQ
+269 KTTGEPTESRVGVA
-283 FDVAAVQA
+283 FDVSAVQA
-291 QLDAAQPGEEF
+291 QLDAAAPGAEF

-308 QFPPAATEEL
+308 EFPTVSTEEL
-318 EQAMFRDVIGT
+318 QACMFRDVLGT
-329 CTTTCAGPWGRRQNI
+329 FTTKCAGPWGRHQNI
-344 KLAAA
+344 KLASA
-349 AINGRIYNP
+349 AINGKIYNP
-358 GEEFWYNA
+358 GEEFWYNS
-366 TVGQRTEA
+366 TVGQRTAA
-374 RGFQPAAAYSG
+374 RGYQEAGVYEAG
-385 GKTVTSI
+385 RTTTGI